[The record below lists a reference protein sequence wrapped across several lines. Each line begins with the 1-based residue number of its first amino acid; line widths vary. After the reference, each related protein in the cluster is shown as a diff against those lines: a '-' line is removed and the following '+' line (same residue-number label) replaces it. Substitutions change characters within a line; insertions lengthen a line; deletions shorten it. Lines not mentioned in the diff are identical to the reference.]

1 MSEREFEIYLTL
13 LTRLLKLSPR
23 QRQAIEQELRAH
35 LEERL
40 EDLLARG
47 HSRDEAIA
55 AALEEFGDAAG
66 LADEFT
72 RVARTARLRRR
83 IMQTSIGTIAAAAAI
98 ILAVTFLLPEQRP
111 GVPEQPRAQAQEK
124 VNDETTVEVES
135 LDLPDWLAEQTVTV
149 AFDHLALIQALHKL
163 AKQIEGNFFINTVVL
178 DDVLGQDAGG
188 RVSMDATELSAA
200 TALALLAE
208 SDDRLRFR
216 DVDGVLMVTAAPR
229 PEPALRMRIYTIRD
243 LVEIEGAQDAAEV
256 QDANEAGR
264 SMGEAQRESRRRSI
278 DDAAGFPAR
287 RRPAPEDL
295 KHRRAQD
302 VARVL
307 QPILGDGSI
316 HIYGG
321 ELLVVRATGPVH
333 EEIDRT
339 LQVLRATLRRMQQR
353 ERGG

>member
-149 AFDHLALIQALHKL
+149 EFNNLTLVEALHEL
-163 AKQIEGNFFINTVVL
+163 AEQIEGDIFINTVVL
-178 DDVLGQDAGG
+178 YDVLGKDAGG
-188 RVSMDATELSAA
+188 RVSMRASELSAA

-229 PEPALRMRIYTIRD
+229 PEPALTMRIYTIRE

-256 QDANEAGR
+256 QDANQTGQPR
-264 SMGEAQRESRRRSI
+264 SEAQPESRRRS
-278 DDAAGFPAR
+278 AAVSPRG
-287 RRPAPEDL
+287 RRPAPPEDL
-295 KHRRAQD
+295 KHRRAQE

-307 QPILGDGSI
+307 QPILGDGNL
-316 HIYGG
+316 HIYRGD
-321 ELLVVRATGPVH
+321 LLVVRATEPVH
-333 EEIDRT
+333 EEIDQT
-339 LQVLRATLRRMQQR
+339 LRVLRHNVRVMQQR